1 MIGFKKILDKPYQR
15 DNYPIMNSGY
25 KTALAHMA
33 ASILR
38 PLIKVLMR
46 NEFTHAELTELVR
59 QTYVEVAYDA
69 FSIPEQKMTYSR
81 AAVLTG
87 LSRKEVVRLRGN
99 IIKNESLA
107 KQTPN
112 RAMRVV
118 HGWLSDHVFMDD
130 NRKPKVLK
138 LKGEP
143 ASFAEL
149 VAKYSGDITYG
160 AVLDELNRI
169 GITMQP
175 DADSVQLLNK
185 GYVPQQD
192 EMEKIRIMSVCV
204 SDLFGTAVHNIDA
217 NENDIR
223 FQRQLV
229 YSGIEESLA
238 EKFHDIG
245 SEKAMALFDT
255 LNEFLSTER
264 DKTPTEKRRSGK
276 RVGLGIYYFEG
287 EKRVQSVKMTRE
299 EHA

>member
-1 MIGFKKILDKPYQR
+1 MTSKHK
-15 DNYPIMNSGY
+15 SS
-25 KTALAHMA
+25 LAHMA

-59 QTYVEVAYDA
+59 QSYVEVAYDA
-69 FSIPEQKMTYSR
+69 FSIPNQKMTYSR

-99 IIKNESLA
+99 LIKNEGLA

-118 HGWLSDHVFMDD
+118 HGWLSDPDFIDD
-130 NRKPKVLK
+130 ERKPNVLP
-138 LKGEP
+138 LKSSGG
-143 ASFAEL
+143 SFADL

-169 GITMQP
+169 GITEQP
-175 DADSVQLLNK
+175 DENSVRLLSK

-204 SDLFGTAVHNIDA
+204 SDLFDTAVHNLDA
-217 NENDIR
+217 PTDDIR

-238 EKFHDIG
+238 EKFHEIG
-245 SEKAMALFDT
+245 SEKALALFDT
-255 LNEFLSTER
+255 LNEFLSVER
-264 DKTPTEKRRSGK
+264 DRTDADKRKSGK

-287 EKRVQSVKMTRE
+287 AKRVQSVKMTSE

>member
-1 MIGFKKILDKPYQR
+1 ME
-15 DNYPIMNSGY
+15 SGY
-25 KTALAHMA
+25 KAALAHMA

-69 FSIPEQKMTYSR
+69 FSIPDQKMTYSR

-99 IIKNESLA
+99 IIKNESLS

-118 HGWLSDHVFMDD
+118 HGWLSDVDYLD
-130 NRKPKVLK
+130 CDRKPRILPI
-138 LKGEP
+138 KGDKS
-143 ASFAEL
+143 SFAEL

-169 GITMQP
+169 GVTAQTTGET
-175 DADSVQLLNK
+175 VELLSN

-204 SDLFGTAVHNIDA
+204 SDLFGTAVHNLDV
-217 NENDIR
+217 NSDDIR

-238 EKFHDIG
+238 EKFHEIG

-255 LNEFLSTER
+255 LNEFLSAER
-264 DKTPTEKRRSGK
+264 EKSAIDKRKSGK

-287 EKRVQSVKMTRE
+287 AKRTRSVKVTSE